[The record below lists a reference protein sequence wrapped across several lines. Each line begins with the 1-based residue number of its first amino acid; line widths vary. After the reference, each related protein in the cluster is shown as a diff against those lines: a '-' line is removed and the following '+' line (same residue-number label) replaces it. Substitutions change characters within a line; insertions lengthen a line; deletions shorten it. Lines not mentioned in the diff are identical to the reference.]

1 MQSHY
6 TYQDTNISLKTGTK
20 NIRRSTPT
28 RDQNSPLETQV
39 ENPNQDANL
48 AAGFAIL
55 STILNKLNLINMP
68 SPTKD
73 YIVRKATS
81 LQNKG
86 KRHSTTTTPATGNH
100 RKIILEK
107 SRTKWGDVLDLQE
120 LEAVL
125 EHIHGNA
132 SNYERVSPRTTISSH
147 SRIGRGITRY
157 PARNHKA
164 AQCRSPA
171 QVRKTW
177 LHLLNPSR
185 IQ

>member
-100 RKIILEK
+100 RKNNFGK
-107 SRTKWGDVLDLQE
+107 QSYQT
-120 LEAVL
+120 
-125 EHIHGNA
+125 
-132 SNYERVSPRTTISSH
+132 
-147 SRIGRGITRY
+147 GRCVGFTG
-157 PARNHKA
+157 AGSCVGAH
-164 AQCRSPA
+164 
-171 QVRKTW
+171 TW
-177 LHLLNPSR
+177 KRFKL
-185 IQ
+185 